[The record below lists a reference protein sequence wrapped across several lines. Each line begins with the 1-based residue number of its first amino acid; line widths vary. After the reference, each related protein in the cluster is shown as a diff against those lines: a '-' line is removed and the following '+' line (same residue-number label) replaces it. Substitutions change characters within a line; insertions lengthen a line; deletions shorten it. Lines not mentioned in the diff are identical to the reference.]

1 MKNMKTSF
9 FSNFEE
15 KISKSIGSLAI
26 KITDHSM
33 GKCSVVGF
41 CEPKFPIELLKEEAN
56 KNK

>member
-1 MKNMKTSF
+1 MKTSF